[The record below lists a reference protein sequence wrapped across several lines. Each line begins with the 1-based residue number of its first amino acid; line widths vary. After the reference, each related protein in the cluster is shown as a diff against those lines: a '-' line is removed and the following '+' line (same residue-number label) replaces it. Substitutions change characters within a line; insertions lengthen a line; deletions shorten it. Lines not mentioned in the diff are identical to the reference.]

1 MLSLTMLLLERVGL
15 IIILAYVLMNI
26 PYFKNL
32 MNRRRTWKARWQ
44 LCIIFSLFALM
55 SNLTGIVIDHQHSL
69 SGSVYFRL
77 DDDVSLTNTRVLTIG
92 VAGLVGGPFVGLF
105 VGVISGIFRVY
116 MGGADAQVYL
126 ISSIF
131 IGIIAGYFG
140 LQAQRRKRY
149 PSIAKSAMIGI
160 VMEMIQMLSILTF
173 SHDKAYAVDLISL
186 IALPMIIVNSVGT
199 AIFMSI
205 IISTLKQEEQMKAVQ
220 THDVLQLMNQTLPYF
235 KEGLN
240 RESAQQIAMIIKNL
254 MKVSAVA
261 ITSKN
266 EILSHVGAGSDHHIP
281 TNEILTSLSKDV
293 LKSGKLKEVHTKEEI
308 GCSHPNCPLRAAIV
322 IPLEMHGSIVGT
334 LKMYFTNPNDLTFV
348 ERQLAEGLA
357 NIFSSQIELGE
368 AETQSKLLKDAE
380 IKSLQAQVSPHFFFN
395 SINTISALVR
405 INSEKARE
413 LLLELSYFF
422 RANLQGSKQHTITL
436 DKELSQVRAYLSLEQ
451 ARYPGRFNIN
461 INVEDKYRDVLVP
474 PFLIQILVENA
485 IKHAFTNRKQGN
497 DIDVSV
503 IKETATHVRIIVQD
517 NGQGISKDKMHL
529 LGETSV
535 ESESGTGSALE
546 NLNLRLKGLF
556 GKSAAL
562 QFESTSSGT
571 TFWCVLPYERQEE
584 E

>member
-1 MLSLTMLLLERVGL
+1 MLLLERVGL

-77 DDDVSLTNTRVLTIG
+77 DDDVSLANTRVLTIG
-92 VAGLVGGPFVGLF
+92 VAGLVGGHFVGLF
-105 VGVISGIFRVY
+105 VGVISGVFRVY

-160 VMEMIQMLSILTF
+160 VMEMIQMLSIL
-173 SHDKAYAVDLISL
+173 
-186 IALPMIIVNSVGT
+186 
-199 AIFMSI
+199 
-205 IISTLKQEEQMKAVQ
+205 TLKQEEQMKAVQ